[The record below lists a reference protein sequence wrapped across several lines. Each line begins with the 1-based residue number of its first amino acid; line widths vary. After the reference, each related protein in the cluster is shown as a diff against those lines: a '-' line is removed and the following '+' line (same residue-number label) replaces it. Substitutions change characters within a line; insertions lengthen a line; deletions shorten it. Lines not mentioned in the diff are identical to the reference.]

1 MIKST
6 VDAQVWSDISGLISE
21 QIWRIDHRQIMQAFD
36 LFADVPRLELVPPAP
51 QAAVYDGRDAV
62 HGWFTEFANH
72 VNNLPSV
79 TSRHVISNLRMTLR
93 EDGSVA
99 GSHVLTVYRD
109 GLEGRRATD
118 PVVVTDADDV
128 FLRERGVWKIA
139 SRVLTPVL
147 GPG

>member
-1 MIKST
+1 MVLGT

-21 QIWRIDHRQIMQAFD
+21 QIWLIDHRQIMQAYD

-51 QAAVYDGRDAV
+51 QAAVHDGRDAV
-62 HGWFTEFANH
+62 HGWFSEFADR
-72 VNNLPSV
+72 VKNLPLV
-79 TSRHVISNLRMTLR
+79 TSRHVISNLRMMLR

-99 GSHVLTVYRD
+99 ASHVLTVYRD

-118 PVVVTDADDV
+118 PVVVTDADEV
-128 FLRERGVWKIA
+128 FVRERGVWKIA
-139 SRVLTPVL
+139 SRVLTPVF